1 MAPHRSVGAPRRPD
15 QAHRLPRDHQAG
27 DSGSHRETAHGQY
40 GPGKRPAGAPHT
52 RPAGRFRAL
61 ARAVEKGASVALGR
75 TRAGGGREADRRAR
89 ARDHRFPLGRLFP
102 RRGAVPRRRRPRK
115 DALQGRTRIAFRNRG
130 AGRGVF
136 EKLHRRDLHGG
147 EVRRETRPALPRTAV
162 HHLDAP
168 AGGRAQT
175 GHVRIADDV
184 RGAAPLRAGSYRW
197 PSARRRSRSSSAR
210 NTPAGSTTRPRP
222 KAPRRLTRPSARRI
236 SSGSRSRAR
245 PPRRSSTT

>member
-15 QAHRLPRDHQAG
+15 QAHRLPRDHQTG

-40 GPGKRPAGAPHT
+40 GPGKRPAGAPHP

-75 TRAGGGREADRRAR
+75 ARAVGGRKADRRAR

-102 RRGAVPRRRRPRK
+102 RRGAVPRRQRPRK

-147 EVRRETRPALPRTAV
+147 ESPKRNP
-162 HHLDAP
+162 
-168 AGGRAQT
+168 
-175 GHVRIADDV
+175 
-184 RGAAPLRAGSYRW
+184 
-197 PSARRRSRSSSAR
+197 PSASPHRRS
-210 NTPAGSTTRPRP
+210 
-222 KAPRRLTRPSARRI
+222 
-236 SSGSRSRAR
+236 
-245 PPRRSSTT
+245 PPRRSSRRPGASWACPYRRRCPWPSTSTSRVSSPTCVPTR